1 MILPDLNILLYA
13 YDADSP
19 FHKDAKEWLEKTL
32 SGSEPVALS
41 WHTIIGFLRIGTNP
55 RVFKMPLTVTEAIEI
70 VEQWLACPA
79 VKIALPGKR
88 HWEILQ
94 DMLNTGQ
101 ITGNLVSDAHLAALA
116 IERNA
121 TLITTDNDFARFGS
135 RLKINNPLIK

>member
-19 FHKDAKEWLEKTL
+19 FHAGAKKWLEDAL

-55 RVFKMPLTVTEAIEI
+55 RVFQKPLSIAEAIEI
-70 VEQWLACPA
+70 VEEWLACPA
-79 VKIALPGKR
+79 VKIAQPTTR

-94 DMLNTGQ
+94 DMLQTAQ
-101 ITGNLVSDAHLAALA
+101 AAGNLISDAHLAALA
-116 IERNA
+116 IETGA
-121 TLITTDNDFARFGS
+121 SLVTTDKDFGRFGN
-135 RLKINNPLIK
+135 RLKTINPLIK

>member
-19 FHKDAKEWLEKTL
+19 FHEDAKEWLENAL
-32 SGSEPVALS
+32 SESEPVALS

-70 VEQWLACPA
+70 VEEWLACPV
-79 VKIALPGKR
+79 VKIALPTTR

-94 DMLNTGQ
+94 DMLQTGQ
-101 ITGNLVSDAHLAALA
+101 AAGNLISDAHLAALA
-116 IERNA
+116 IEKGA
-121 TLITTDNDFARFGS
+121 SLVTTDKDFARFGN
-135 RLKINNPLIK
+135 RLKTINPLTK

>member
-19 FHKDAKEWLEKTL
+19 FHAGAKKWLEDAL

-55 RVFKMPLTVTEAIEI
+55 RVFQKPLSIAEAIEI
-70 VEQWLACPA
+70 VEEWLACPA
-79 VKIALPGKR
+79 VKIALPTTR

-94 DMLNTGQ
+94 DMLQTAQ
-101 ITGNLVSDAHLAALA
+101 AAGNLISDAHLAALA
-116 IERNA
+116 IETGA
-121 TLITTDNDFARFGS
+121 SLVTTDKDFGRFGN
-135 RLKINNPLIK
+135 RLKTINPLIK